1 MNNDNA
7 LEQLNNNIT
16 VFSLIVIG
24 ALGVMAFQVLPS
36 LVIGMLTDLE
46 FSREQI
52 GWVSSAQLG
61 GIALGSFINLR
72 LIKILSW
79 RRIAYVGLG
88 LLILTDFVTMFMM
101 DYLPFIVIRLLA
113 GTAGGI
119 CVSFGVYAIGNT
131 RKADRN
137 FGLFLAFQ
145 VISAIIAN
153 MFLPGVVQSQ
163 GIASIFVFL
172 IILELL
178 TLFILLKH
186 IPNFEVQ
193 GQQTGG
199 ANSTKVWLFCILQL
213 VAVLFFYIALGGFW
227 TYLAP
232 IALDAGLTEQET
244 GRAIGLGLFG
254 GLAGAFVAA
263 QLNIRLGRL
272 LPILFAVGM
281 QITALAILYTGFQFT
296 VFVLAAGL
304 FMFGWYMYFP
314 YQLGML
320 AALDRDGRPMI
331 LANAVAGIGSS
342 MGAPI
347 VAYFLADS
355 FLPAYTITATFLVL
369 SLLLTAML
377 VLISKRDLKPM

>member
-72 LIKILSW
+72 LTKILSW

-101 DYLPFIVIRLLA
+101 DFLPFIVIRLLA

-119 CVSFGVYAIGNT
+119 CVSFGAYAIGNT

-163 GIASIFVFL
+163 SIASIFVFL
-172 IILELL
+172 IILELF

-193 GQQTGG
+193 G
-199 ANSTKVWLFCILQL
+199 
-213 VAVLFFYIALGGFW
+213 
-227 TYLAP
+227 
-232 IALDAGLTEQET
+232 
-244 GRAIGLGLFG
+244 
-254 GLAGAFVAA
+254 
-263 QLNIRLGRL
+263 
-272 LPILFAVGM
+272 
-281 QITALAILYTGFQFT
+281 
-296 VFVLAAGL
+296 
-304 FMFGWYMYFP
+304 
-314 YQLGML
+314 
-320 AALDRDGRPMI
+320 
-331 LANAVAGIGSS
+331 
-342 MGAPI
+342 
-347 VAYFLADS
+347 
-355 FLPAYTITATFLVL
+355 
-369 SLLLTAML
+369 
-377 VLISKRDLKPM
+377 